1 MMEVLLFA
9 MPHDY
14 LSTIAFG
21 LLGLLI
27 GSFLNVVIY
36 RLPKIY
42 LREVDNFVAEQRKE
56 KLPHQDKF
64 NLMLPRSAC
73 PHCGHQITAME
84 NIPVISYLVI
94 GGKCT
99 GCKARISIR
108 YPLVE
113 ALTAL
118 LSAAMIWHFGSG
130 VAGMGAVVFVW
141 LLIAMTFIDLDH
153 KLLLDDLTLS
163 LLWIGLLVNLNGNF
177 VPLKD
182 AVLGACAGYLSLWS
196 IYWAYKLLT
205 GKEGFGYGDFK
216 LLAALGAW
224 MGWTVLPVIIML
236 SCCVGAAIGITQIV
250 FSRMGWG
257 KETGWSTEM
266 SFGPYLTGAGLIAL
280 IWGKDIVNI
289 YLSTN
294 QWLAISH

>member
-9 MPHDY
+9 LPHDY

-42 LREVDNFVAEQRKE
+42 FREVDNFVAEQRKE

-99 GCKARISIR
+99 GCKAKISKR
-108 YPLVE
+108 YPLIE

-130 VAGMGAVVFVW
+130 VTGMGAVVFVW
-141 LLIAMTFIDLDH
+141 FLIAMTFIDLDH
-153 KLLLDDLTLS
+153 KLLLDDLTLG

-182 AVLGACAGYLSLWS
+182 AILGASAGYLSLWS

-236 SCCVGAAIGITQIV
+236 SCFVGASIGITQIV
-250 FSRMGWG
+250 LSRMGWG
-257 KETGWSTEM
+257 KETGLGSEM

-289 YLSTN
+289 YLSTY
-294 QWLAISH
+294 Q

>member
-1 MMEVLLFA
+1 MEVLLFA
-9 MPHDY
+9 LPHNGW
-14 LSTIAFG
+14 STIAFG

-42 LREVDNFVAEQRKE
+42 LREVDNFVAEQRQE

-64 NLMLPRSAC
+64 NLTLPRSAC

-84 NIPVISYLVI
+84 NIPIISYLVI

-99 GCKARISIR
+99 GCKAKISIR
-108 YPLVE
+108 YPLIEV
-113 ALTAL
+113 LTAL

-141 LLIAMTFIDLDH
+141 LLISMTFIDLDH

-163 LLWIGLLVNLNGNF
+163 LLWIGLLVNLNGSF

-224 MGWTVLPVIIML
+224 MGWSVLPVIIL
-236 SCCVGAAIGITQIV
+236 FSCCVGAAIGITQIV

-257 KETGWSTEM
+257 KETGWGTEM
-266 SFGPYLTGAGLIAL
+266 PFGPYLTGAGLISL
-280 IWGKDIVNI
+280 IWGKNIVDF